1 MSVGYDEI
9 VQFLKNIY
17 FAKDKRL
24 ENDRLPMWVRELN
37 SINGINAQV
46 LLNAEKIIIRENI
59 GLEVLEVCDVIR
71 EQINLNKPRLVYKKV
86 DCSYCEGRGYVTG
99 LKFEKNGKYTGYRVA
114 LNCCCGQKP
123 QANMLVMKENL
134 SNNHKTETINGGY
147 VLVFPT
153 IVEEFEYLDK
163 VYANDNWDIRRG

>member
-24 ENDRLPMWVRELN
+24 ENDRLSMWVRELN

-46 LLNAEKIIIRENI
+46 LLNAEKIIIRENV
-59 GLEVLEVCDVIR
+59 GLEVLKVCDVIR
-71 EQINLNKPRLVYKKV
+71 EQINLNKPKLVFKKV
-86 DCSYCEGRGYVTG
+86 KCPYCEGRGWVEG

-114 LNCCCGQKP
+114 LNCCCGNKP
-123 QANMLVMKENL
+123 TINMAVMREDL
-134 SNNHKTETINGGY
+134 SNLHRTETRDGY
-147 VLVFPT
+147 VLVFPS
-153 IVEEFEYLDK
+153 IVEEFDYLDK
-163 VYANDNWDIRRG
+163 VYANGNWDIRRG